1 MNSFDAAR
9 LSSSPIDVPIVNDR
23 NIAASPKK
31 INSLEEHISIVSTQK
46 IVAVTNPLPEI
57 LKDILHK
64 LEILSEIREGQKLN
78 LSTMTY
84 SEGGTLWSSVERWIY
99 GESRSNLIFN
109 LEKIVNQ
116 AISYIED
123 FKNDDDF
130 ALLLIK
136 ALYRARFGI
145 DNLSKTYCGDPN
157 TLAKIR
163 VILTNIDVQLR
174 ENHEMCNSKNGV
186 NIPTSNPYT
195 VYNNFPKL

>member
-1 MNSFDAAR
+1 MSTLR
-9 LSSSPIDVPIVNDR
+9 LSSSPINIPIVGEKTISTSPIKPN
-23 NIAASPKK
+23 SFEEHVSVVPKK
-31 INSLEEHISIVSTQK
+31 K
-46 IVAVTNPLPEI
+46 MAVTNPLPEI

-64 LEILSEIREGQKLN
+64 LEILSEIKEGQKLN

-84 SEGGTLWSSVERWIY
+84 SDSGTFWSSFERWIY

-136 ALYRARFGI
+136 ALYRARFGVE
-145 DNLSKTYCGDPN
+145 NLSKTYSSDPN

-163 VILTNIDVQLR
+163 VILTNIDVQLK
-174 ENHEMCNSKNGV
+174 ENEDMCSSKNGSLGV
-186 NIPTSNPYT
+186 SNPYT
-195 VYNNFPKL
+195 VYNGFGK